1 MQKLSRRKL
10 LKGTIKTA
18 PLLALASSKS
28 VWASSCMSM
37 SGSLSNNFSN
47 KVTYECNGSAGCTP
61 GFWKNH
67 VQAWPKF
74 LFPGIF
80 LFSSDKFK
88 VAWDW
93 TMGSHSHLSSNTKYY
108 GWSDESLRS
117 YAKTD
122 NHGSYS
128 QTWVGLLE
136 GMCPSFITKET
147 LWQSLNEGFEGG
159 EKEAEYHMAAA
170 LLNAAH
176 DGIDYGYDM
185 VQLLTFCKKAEESNS
200 KQTLHRFIDSLVS
213 LNERGNI
220 DAPEIQTFS
229 ASDLVECYNP
239 RSGRSTSSSS
249 SFRSFSVQ
257 SSSEDVI
264 NTSKIIGDSSDYPS
278 IS

>member
-10 LKGTIKTA
+10 LKGTVKTA

-67 VQAWPKF
+67 IQAWPKF

-80 LFSSDKFK
+80 LFSNDKFK

-93 TMGSHSHLSSNTKYY
+93 TMGSHDYLDGSKKYY
-108 GWSDESLRS
+108 GWSDKSLRK
-117 YAKTD
+117 YAKMD
-122 NHGSYS
+122 NHGSYA
-128 QTWVGLLE
+128 QTWTALLE
-136 GMCPSFITKET
+136 SMCPSFITKET
-147 LWQSLNEGFEGG
+147 LWQSLNEGYEGG

-176 DGIDYGYDM
+176 SDIDYGYDM
-185 VQLLTFCKKAEESNS
+185 VQLLTFCKKAEESSS
-200 KQTLHRFIDSLVS
+200 KQTLHRFIDSIVS

-220 DAPEIQTFS
+220 DAPEVQTFS
-229 ASDLVECYNP
+229 TSDLSECFKP
-239 RSGRSTSSSS
+239 EKRASSRSYSVS
-249 SFRSFSVQ
+249 SFATFE
-257 SSSEDVI
+257 SSEASID
-264 NTSKIIGDSSDYPS
+264 TSNIIGDASDYPS
-278 IS
+278 TR